1 MKIRK
6 ISLALLM
13 GLAALTSCSDKLEV
27 QNPNQQA
34 SDSFGNTTDELEESV
49 IAIYKRI
56 RMEGTYARVGYTID
70 LVRGDDTWNS
80 SQVWYLSFDDFNT
93 AATDAIA
100 SWLWRDWYYVVNA
113 CNFILSKVDSDD
125 SKLTDQLKR
134 IKGQA
139 KFFRGL
145 AYYNLALYFQKPVL
159 ITDYTTY
166 SDIETLYNQKNSTFD
181 ETLNLVEQEFK
192 DAVSL
197 LPSKS
202 EGGEWA
208 KGRANSGAAAGY
220 LARVYMQ
227 RQKYAEAL
235 PLLKAI
241 INGEY
246 GEYDLTANYGDNFR
260 EGTEYENNVESL
272 FEVQYLDYGKQGVD
286 DEWTPVNTSSNAT
299 QAHAVESNLAPGDFG
314 GWADISATP
323 WLYELFKAE
332 KTKDGK
338 LDPRLYWTLGT
349 YETDWTNTYP
359 DGGFGNV
366 AYTKTVNSS
375 DNIRTNN
382 TNGGIVIA
390 KNTNLRTGLYKSVT
404 TGLKCGI
411 NLRLMRFSDILLRAA
426 ECENELSGPT
436 QQAIDWINRVR
447 RRANLADLKLA
458 DFSTKDKLFEQ
469 IANVE
474 RPKEFGCEHGRGFDL
489 LRWGFFYNSGRLD
502 QMKEHNKFWKSN
514 TENPVTNPRKGTE
527 KSAFD
532 TWLQGKEFLPIYQTY
547 IDQSEGIEG
556 NSANGKGYSNEKWY
570 NDKTIHPVVNLE

>member
-1 MKIRK
+1 MKIRR
-6 ISLALLM
+6 ISFALLL
-13 GLAALTSCSDKLEV
+13 GLAALSSCSDKLDV
-27 QNPNQQA
+27 KNPNQQT
-34 SDSFGNTTDELEESV
+34 SESFGYTTDELEESV

-56 RMEGTYARVGYTID
+56 RMEGTYARVGYTVD
-70 LVRGDDTWNS
+70 LVRGDEAWNS

-93 AATDAIA
+93 TSTDDIA

-113 CNFILSKVDSDD
+113 CNFVLSRVDEDD
-125 SKLTDQLKR
+125 SKLSETLKR

-145 AYYNLALYFQKPVL
+145 AYYNLALYFQKPILV
-159 ITDYTTY
+159 TDYNTY
-166 SDIETLYNQKNSTFD
+166 SDIETLYNQKNSSFD
-181 ETLNLVEQEFK
+181 ETMDFVEKEFQ
-192 DAVSL
+192 DAMSL

-227 RQKYAEAL
+227 RQKYSDAL
-235 PLLKAI
+235 PILKDI
-241 INGEY
+241 INGNY
-246 GEYDLTANYGDNFR
+246 GEYDLTSNYGDNFR

-272 FEVQYLDYGKQGVD
+272 FEVQFLDYGSQGTD

-299 QAHAVESNLAPGDFG
+299 QAHAVESNEAPGDFG
-314 GWADISATP
+314 GWADISASP
-323 WLYELFKAE
+323 WLYNLFKAE

-349 YETDWTNTYP
+349 YETDWTSNYP
-359 DGGFGNV
+359 EGGFGNV
-366 AYTKTVNSS
+366 AYTKTIKAE
-375 DNIRTNN
+375 DILRTNN

-390 KNTNLRTGLYKSVT
+390 KNTNLRTGLYSAVT

-426 ECENELSGPT
+426 ECENEISGPT

-447 RRANLADLKLA
+447 RRANLADLKLS
-458 DFSTKDKLFEQ
+458 DFSTKEKLFEQ

-489 LRWGFFYNSGRLD
+489 LRWGFYYDSSRLE
-502 QMKEHNKFWKSN
+502 QMKEHSTVYMSN
-514 TENPVTNPRKGTE
+514 TENPVNTSSTVGTK
-527 KSAFD
+527 KSSFD
-532 TWLQGKEFLPIYQTY
+532 TFVPGKEFLPIYQTY
-547 IDQSEGIEG
+547 LDQCVGLEE
-556 NSANGKGYSNEKWY
+556 NSANGAGTSNKSWY
-570 NDKTIHPVVNLE
+570 DDKTIHPVAK

>member
-1 MKIRK
+1 MKIRN
-6 ISLALLM
+6 ISFALLM
-13 GLAALTSCSDKLEV
+13 GLAALSSCSDKLEV
-27 QNPNQQA
+27 QNPNQQT
-34 SDSFGNTTDELEESV
+34 SCTFGYTTDELEESV

-93 AATDAIA
+93 AATDDIA

-159 ITDYTTY
+159 VTEYSTY
-166 SDIETLYNQKNSTFD
+166 SSIETLYNQKNSSFD
-181 ETLNLVEQEFK
+181 ETMDFVEQELK
-192 DAVSL
+192 DAVNL
-197 LPSKS
+197 LPSKE

-227 RQKYAEAL
+227 RQKYTEAL
-235 PLLKAI
+235 PILEDI
-241 INGEY
+241 INGNY

-299 QAHAVESNLAPGDFG
+299 QAHAVESNLAPGDNG

-323 WLYELFKAE
+323 WLYNLFKAE

-349 YETDWTNTYP
+349 YETDWTNSYP

-366 AYTKTVNSS
+366 VYTKTVKA
-375 DNIRTNN
+375 DDLIRTNIN
-382 TNGGIVIA
+382 NGGIVIA

-426 ECENELSGPT
+426 ECENEISGPT
-436 QQAIDWINRVR
+436 QRAIDWINRVR
-447 RRANLADLKLA
+447 RRANLVDLKLT
-458 DFSTKDKLFEQ
+458 DFPTKEKLFEQ

-489 LRWGFFYNSGRLD
+489 LRWGFFYDSGRLE
-502 QMKEHNKFWKSN
+502 QMKEHNTFYKSN
-514 TENPVTNPRKGTE
+514 TANPVTSQTVGVK

-532 TWLQGKEFLPIYQTY
+532 TYLPGKEFLPIYQTY

-556 NSANGKGYSNEKWY
+556 NSANGAGTSNKSWY
-570 NDKTIHPVVNLE
+570 DEKTIHPVAN

>member
-6 ISLALLM
+6 TSFALLL
-13 GLAALTSCSDKLEV
+13 GLASLSSCSDKLEV
-27 QNPNQQA
+27 RNPNQQT
-34 SDSFGNTTDELEESV
+34 SESFGYTTDELEESV

-93 AATDAIA
+93 AATDDIA
-100 SWLWRDWYYVVNA
+100 SWLWRDWYYVINA
-113 CNFILSKVDSDD
+113 CNFVLSRVDEDD
-125 SKLTDQLKR
+125 SKLSETLKR

-159 ITDYTTY
+159 VTDYNTY
-166 SDIETLYNQKNSTFD
+166 SDIETLYNQKNSSFD
-181 ETLNLVEQEFK
+181 ETLDFVEKEFQ
-192 DAVSL
+192 DAMSL

-227 RQKYAEAL
+227 RQKYSEAL
-235 PLLKAI
+235 PILKDI
-241 INGEY
+241 INGNY
-246 GEYDLTANYGDNFR
+246 GEYDLTSNYGDNFR

-272 FEVQYLDYGKQGVD
+272 FEVQYLDYGSQGTD

-299 QAHAVESNLAPGDFG
+299 QAHAVESNEAPGDFG

-323 WLYELFKAE
+323 WLYNLFKAE

-349 YETDWTNTYP
+349 YETDWTSNYP
-359 DGGFGNV
+359 EGGFGNV
-366 AYTKTVNSS
+366 AYTKTIKAE
-375 DNIRTNN
+375 DMLRTNN

-390 KNTNLRTGLYKSVT
+390 KNTNLRTGLYSAVT

-426 ECENELSGPT
+426 ECENEISGPT

-447 RRANLADLKLA
+447 RRANLADLKLS
-458 DFSTKDKLFEQ
+458 DFSTKEKLFEQ

-489 LRWGFFYNSGRLD
+489 LRWGFYYDSSRLE
-502 QMKEHNKFWKSN
+502 QMKEHSTVYMSN
-514 TENPVTNPRKGTE
+514 TENPVNTSSTVGTK
-527 KSAFD
+527 KSSFD
-532 TWLQGKEFLPIYQTY
+532 TFVPGKEFLPIYQTY
-547 IDQSEGIEG
+547 LDQCEGLEE
-556 NSANGKGYSNEKWY
+556 NSANGAGTSNKSWY
-570 NDKTIHPVVNLE
+570 DGKTIHPVAK

>member
-1 MKIRK
+1 MKIRR
-6 ISLALLM
+6 ISFALLL
-13 GLAALTSCSDKLEV
+13 GLAALSSCSDKLDV
-27 QNPNQQA
+27 KNPNQQT
-34 SDSFGNTTDELEESV
+34 SESFGYTTDELEESV

-70 LVRGDDTWNS
+70 LVRGDEAWNS

-93 AATDAIA
+93 TSTDDIA

-113 CNFILSKVDSDD
+113 CNFVLSRVDEDD
-125 SKLTDQLKR
+125 SKLSETLKR

-159 ITDYTTY
+159 VTDYNTY
-166 SDIETLYNQKNSTFD
+166 SDIETLYNQKNSSFD
-181 ETLNLVEQEFK
+181 ETMDFVEKEFQ
-192 DAVSL
+192 DAMSL

-227 RQKYAEAL
+227 RQKYSDAL
-235 PLLKAI
+235 PILKDI
-241 INGEY
+241 INGNY
-246 GEYDLTANYGDNFR
+246 GEYDLTSNYGDNFR

-272 FEVQYLDYGKQGVD
+272 FEVQYLDYGSQGTD

-299 QAHAVESNLAPGDFG
+299 QAHAVESNEAPGDFG

-323 WLYELFKAE
+323 WLYNLFKAE

-349 YETDWTNTYP
+349 YETDWTSNYP
-359 DGGFGNV
+359 EGGFGNV
-366 AYTKTVNSS
+366 AYTKTIKAE
-375 DNIRTNN
+375 DMLRTNN

-390 KNTNLRTGLYKSVT
+390 KNTNLRTGLYSAVT

-411 NLRLMRFSDILLRAA
+411 NLRLLRFSDILLRAA
-426 ECENELSGPT
+426 ECENEISGPT

-458 DFSTKDKLFEQ
+458 DFNKETLFEQ

-489 LRWGFFYNSGRLD
+489 LRWGFYYDSSRLE
-502 QMKEHNKFWKSN
+502 QMKEHNTFYMSN
-514 TENPVTNPRKGTE
+514 TANPVTAQTEGTK
-527 KSAFD
+527 KSSFD
-532 TWLQGKEFLPIYQTY
+532 TFVPGKEFLPIYQTY
-547 IDQSEGIEG
+547 LDQCVGLEE
-556 NSANGKGYSNEKWY
+556 NSANGTGTSNKSWY
-570 NDKTIHPVVNLE
+570 DGKTIHSVAK

>member
-1 MKIRK
+1 MKIRN
-6 ISLALLM
+6 ISFALLM
-13 GLAALTSCSDKLEV
+13 GLAALSSCSDKLEV
-27 QNPNQQA
+27 QNPNQQT
-34 SDSFGNTTDELEESV
+34 SGTFGYTTDELEESV

-70 LVRGDDTWNS
+70 LVRGDEAWNS

-93 AATDAIA
+93 GSADEIA

-113 CNFILSKVDSDD
+113 CNFVLSRVDSDD
-125 SKLTDQLKR
+125 SKLSDQLKR

-159 ITDYTTY
+159 ITDYSTY
-166 SDIETLYNQKNSTFD
+166 SDIETLYNQKNSSFD
-181 ETLNLVEQEFK
+181 ETMDFVEQEFR

-227 RQKYAEAL
+227 RQKYTEAL
-235 PLLKAI
+235 PILKDI
-241 INGEY
+241 INGNY
-246 GEYDLTANYGDNFR
+246 GEYALTANYGDNFR

-272 FEVQYLDYGKQGVD
+272 FEVQFLDYGKQGVD

-299 QAHAVESNLAPGDFG
+299 QAHAVESNLAPIDFG

-323 WLYELFKAE
+323 WLYNLFKAE

-349 YETDWTNTYP
+349 YENDWTNSYP
-359 DGGFGNV
+359 EGGFGNV
-366 AYTKTVNSS
+366 AYTKTVKA
-375 DNIRTNN
+375 DDMLRTNN

-390 KNTNLRTGLYKSVT
+390 KNTNLRTGLYSAVT

-411 NLRLMRFSDILLRAA
+411 NLRLLRFSDILLRAA
-426 ECENELSGPT
+426 ECENEISGPT

-447 RRANLADLKLA
+447 NRANLVDLKLS
-458 DFSTKDKLFEQ
+458 DFPTKEKLFEQ

-489 LRWGFFYNSGRLD
+489 LRWGFYYDSSRLE
-502 QMKEHNKFWKSN
+502 QMKSHATLYMSS
-514 TENPVTNPRKGTE
+514 TENPTNTSSTAGTK
-527 KSAFD
+527 KSSFD
-532 TWLQGKEFLPIYQTY
+532 TFVPGKEFLPIYQTY
-547 IDQSEGIEG
+547 LDQCEGLEE
-556 NSANGKGYSNEKWY
+556 NSANGKGTSNKSWY
-570 NDKTIHPVVNLE
+570 DGKTIHPVAN

>member
-1 MKIRK
+1 MKIRR
-6 ISLALLM
+6 ISFALLL
-13 GLAALTSCSDKLEV
+13 GLAALSSCSDKLDV
-27 QNPNQQA
+27 KNPNQQT
-34 SDSFGNTTDELEESV
+34 SESFGYTTDELEESV

-56 RMEGTYARVGYTID
+56 RMEGTYARVGYTVD
-70 LVRGDDTWNS
+70 LVRGDEAWNS

-93 AATDAIA
+93 TSTDDIA

-113 CNFILSKVDSDD
+113 CNFVLSRVDEDD
-125 SKLTDQLKR
+125 SKLSETLKR

-145 AYYNLALYFQKPVL
+145 AYYNLALYFQKPILV
-159 ITDYTTY
+159 TDYNTY
-166 SDIETLYNQKNSTFD
+166 SDIETLYNQKNSSFD
-181 ETLNLVEQEFK
+181 ETMDFVEKEFQ
-192 DAVSL
+192 DAMSL

-227 RQKYAEAL
+227 RQKYSDAL
-235 PLLKAI
+235 PILKDI
-241 INGEY
+241 INGNY

-272 FEVQYLDYGKQGVD
+272 FEVQYLDYGSQGTD

-299 QAHAVESNLAPGDFG
+299 QAHAVESNEAPGDFG
-314 GWADISATP
+314 GWADISASP
-323 WLYELFKAE
+323 WLYNLFKAE

-349 YETDWTNTYP
+349 YETDWTSNYP
-359 DGGFGNV
+359 EGGFGNV
-366 AYTKTVNSS
+366 AYTKTIKAE
-375 DNIRTNN
+375 DILRTNN

-390 KNTNLRTGLYKSVT
+390 KNTNLRTGLYSAVT

-426 ECENELSGPT
+426 ECENEISGPT

-447 RRANLADLKLA
+447 RRANLADLKLS
-458 DFSTKDKLFEQ
+458 DFSTKEKLFEQ

-489 LRWGFFYNSGRLD
+489 LRWGFYYDSSRLE
-502 QMKEHNKFWKSN
+502 QMKEHSTVYMSN
-514 TENPVTNPRKGTE
+514 TENPVNTSSTVGTK
-527 KSAFD
+527 KSSFD
-532 TWLQGKEFLPIYQTY
+532 TFVPGKEFLPIYQTY
-547 IDQSEGIEG
+547 LDQCVGLEE
-556 NSANGKGYSNEKWY
+556 NSANGAGTSNKSWY
-570 NDKTIHPVVNLE
+570 DDKTIHPVAK

>member
-27 QNPNQQA
+27 QNPNQQT
-34 SDSFGNTTDELEESV
+34 SKSFGYTTDELEESV

-70 LVRGDDTWNS
+70 LVRGDEAWNS
-80 SQVWYLSFDDFNT
+80 SQVWYLPYDDFN
-93 AATDAIA
+93 ASSTDEIG
-100 SWLWRDWYYVVNA
+100 SWIWRDWYYVVNA
-113 CNFILSKVDSDD
+113 CNFVLSRVDSDD
-125 SKLTDQLKR
+125 SKLSDQLKR

-145 AYYNLALYFQKPVL
+145 AYYNLALHFQKPVL
-159 ITDYTTY
+159 ITDYSTY
-166 SDIETLYNQKNSTFD
+166 TDIETLYNQENASFD
-181 ETLNLVEQEFK
+181 ETLDLVEQEFK
-192 DAVSL
+192 DALSL

-220 LARVYMQ
+220 LARTYMQ

-235 PLLKAI
+235 PILKDI
-241 INGEY
+241 INGVY
-246 GEYDLTANYGDNFR
+246 GEYDLTSNYGDNFR

-272 FEVQYLDYGKQGVD
+272 FEVQYLDYGKQGTD

-323 WLYELFKAE
+323 WLYNLFKAE

-349 YETDWTNTYP
+349 YETDWTSTYP
-359 DGGFGNV
+359 EGGFGNV
-366 AYTKTVNSS
+366 VYTKEVRSS
-375 DNIRTNN
+375 DTIRTNN

-390 KNTNLRTGLYKSVT
+390 KNTNLRTGLYSTVT
-404 TGLKCGI
+404 VGLKCGI

-458 DFSTKDKLFEQ
+458 DFTKETLFEQ

-489 LRWGFFYNSGRLD
+489 LRWGFFYDISRLE
-502 QMKEHNKFWKSN
+502 QMKKHNEFYMSN
-514 TENPVTNPRKGTE
+514 KENPVNTSSTKGTK

-532 TWLQGKEFLPIYQTY
+532 TYKEGKEFLPIYQTY
-547 IDQSEGIEG
+547 LDQCKGLKE
-556 NSANGKGYSNEKWY
+556 NSANGNGTSNKSWY
-570 NDKTIHPVVNLE
+570 DGKTIHPVAN

>member
-1 MKIRK
+1 MKIRR
-6 ISLALLM
+6 ISFALLL
-13 GLAALTSCSDKLEV
+13 GLAALSSCSDKLDV
-27 QNPNQQA
+27 QNPNQQT
-34 SDSFGNTTDELEESV
+34 SESFGYTTDELEESV

-70 LVRGDDTWNS
+70 LVRGDEAWNS
-80 SQVWYLSFDDFNT
+80 SQVWYLPYDDFN
-93 AATDAIA
+93 AASTDEIG
-100 SWLWRDWYYVVNA
+100 SWIWRDWYYVINA
-113 CNFILSKVDSDD
+113 CNFVLSRVDSDD

-145 AYYNLALYFQKPVL
+145 AYYNLALHFQKPVL
-159 ITDYTTY
+159 VTDYATY
-166 SDIETLYNQKNSTFD
+166 SDIETLYNQKNASFD
-181 ETLNLVEQEFK
+181 ETMDLVEKEFQ
-192 DAVSL
+192 DAMSL

-220 LARVYMQ
+220 LARAYMQ
-227 RQKYAEAL
+227 RQKYSDAL
-235 PLLKAI
+235 PILKDI
-241 INGEY
+241 INGTY

-272 FEVQYLDYGKQGVD
+272 FEVQFLDYGQQGTD

-314 GWADISATP
+314 GWADISASP
-323 WLYELFKAE
+323 WLYNLFKAE

-349 YETDWTNTYP
+349 YETDWTSSYPAGGTGNT
-359 DGGFGNV
+359 
-366 AYTKTVNSS
+366 AYTKEVESGDT
-375 DNIRTNN
+375 IRTNN

-390 KNTNLRTGLYKSVT
+390 KNTNLRTGLYSTVT
-404 TGLKCGI
+404 VGLKCGI
-411 NLRLMRFSDILLRAA
+411 NLRLLRFSDILLRAA

-447 RRANLADLKLA
+447 NRANLADLKLS
-458 DFSTKDKLFEQ
+458 DFPTKEKLFEQ

-489 LRWGFFYNSGRLD
+489 LRWGFYYDTSRLE
-502 QMKEHNKFWKSN
+502 QLKEHSTVYMTNK
-514 TENPVTNPRKGTE
+514 ENPVNTSSTVGTK
-527 KSAFD
+527 KSSFD
-532 TWLQGKEFLPIYQTY
+532 TYLPGKEFLPIYQTY
-547 IDQSEGIEG
+547 LDQCEGLET
-556 NSANGKGYSNEKWY
+556 NSANGTGTSNKSWY
-570 NDKTIHPVVNLE
+570 DDKTIHPVAK